1 MAASAN
7 AIKLRRSNKI
17 QKSTGEKV
25 SQFFIYFF
33 ITLFALACVVPFIL
47 VLIVSFSEEKSH
59 HHQRLFLLPRRLVHS
74 GLRAA
79 VSPQL
84 LGAPCLRHHHFR
96 HGGRHRG
103 GHPDHLRRRLHP
115 GQQAVPLPQRPVA
128 VLLHHHGVL
137 RRPGALVHDLPDHRL
152 LQQHLGPHRALPAVL
167 AL

>member
-47 VLIVSFSEEKSH
+47 VLIVSFSEEKSITINGYS
-59 HHQRLFLLPRRLVHS
+59 FFPGRLVHS

-79 VSPQL
+79 VRPQL
-84 LGAPCLRHHHFR
+84 PRC
-96 HGGRHRG
+96 
-103 GHPDHLRRRLHP
+103 P
-115 GQQAVPLPQRPVA
+115 VPTASPFSSRW
-128 VLLHHHGVL
+128 
-137 RRPGALVHDLPDHRL
+137 
-152 LQQHLGPHRALPAVL
+152 
-167 AL
+167 